1 MTIRFRRRL
10 CRKLLSSLPQI
21 PLTQEGLAV
30 NRERFIRQR
39 RSDWQQFEALMS
51 RLRGRGQRKWA
62 SRDVADLSRLYR
74 SICYDL
80 SLVQSREWRAR
91 LELYLNDL
99 VAQGHN
105 ALYRSA
111 PKSLSVVW
119 DFFAYEFPRTFR
131 RRIGAFSLALA
142 LFLIPFLVSAIVG
155 WQRPDIAEMI
165 AGKESLE
172 AASQNFGQELYTD
185 MDSKYAGQR
194 SAMAGFYVKN
204 NTGIAFQAYA
214 LGTFIGLGTCFVL
227 LSNGISIGMV
237 TGYILSAGHPTTEN
251 FFSFVISH
259 GSFELTAIVIAGGG
273 GFVLAHGILFPGQR
287 TRMDSLRHNGLE
299 SLKLALGAGAMLAI
313 AALLEG
319 YFSPLPIPAV
329 IKYIVGSCLW
339 LLVISYLSF
348 AGRGGTAN
356 ES

>member
-1 MTIRFRRRL
+1 M
-10 CRKLLSSLPQI
+10 
-21 PLTQEGLAV
+21 

-80 SLVQSREWRAR
+80 SLVQSREWGAR

>member
-1 MTIRFRRRL
+1 M
-10 CRKLLSSLPQI
+10 PQAVK
-21 PLTQEGLAV
+21 GHAV

-39 RSDWQQFEALMS
+39 RSDWQQFEALVS
-51 RLRGRGQRKWA
+51 RLRARRQRKWA
-62 SRDVADLSRLYR
+62 SRDVSDLSRLYR

-80 SLVQSREWRAR
+80 SLVQSREWGSR
-91 LELYLNDL
+91 LEQYLNDL

-111 PKSLSVVW
+111 PRSLSVVW
-119 DFFAYEFPRTFR
+119 DFFAYDFPRTFR
-131 RRIGAFSLALA
+131 RRIGAFSLSLA
-142 LFLIPFLVSAIVG
+142 LFLIPFLVSTLVG

-172 AASQNFGQELYTD
+172 GASQNFCQELYTD
-185 MDSKYAGQR
+185 MDAKYAGQR
-194 SAMAGFYVKN
+194 STMAGFYVKN
-204 NTGIAFQAYA
+204 NIGIAFQAYA
-214 LGTFIGLGTCFVL
+214 LGAFIGLGTCFVL

-259 GSFELTAIVIAGGG
+259 GSFELTAIVISGGG

-319 YFSPLPIPAV
+319 YFSPLPIPAI
-329 IKYIVGSCLW
+329 IKYVVGSGLW

-348 AGRGGTAN
+348 AGRGGSAN
-356 ES
+356 EG

>member
-1 MTIRFRRRL
+1 M
-10 CRKLLSSLPQI
+10 LSSLPQI

-80 SLVQSREWRAR
+80 SLVQSREWGAR

>member
-1 MTIRFRRRL
+1 M
-10 CRKLLSSLPQI
+10 
-21 PLTQEGLAV
+21 

-39 RSDWQQFEALMS
+39 RTDWQQFEALMS
-51 RLRGRGQRKWA
+51 RMRNSRQSKWA

-80 SLVQSREWRAR
+80 SLVQSREWGAR

-119 DFFAYEFPRTFR
+119 NFFAFDFPRTFR

-142 LFLIPFLVSAIVG
+142 LFLIPFLVSTIVG
-155 WQRPDIAEMI
+155 WQRPDVAEMI

-172 AASQNFGQELYTD
+172 AASQNFGQELYKN
-185 MDSKYAGQR
+185 MDAEYAGQR

-287 TRMDSLRHNGLE
+287 TRIDSLRHNGLE

-329 IKYIVGSCLW
+329 IKYIVGTCLW

>member
-1 MTIRFRRRL
+1 MM
-10 CRKLLSSLPQI
+10 PQ
-21 PLTQEGLAV
+21 TKEGLAV

-39 RSDWQQFEALMS
+39 RSDWQRFETLVS
-51 RLRGRGQRKWA
+51 RLRATRQRKWA
-62 SRDVADLSRLYR
+62 SRDVSDLSRLYR

-80 SLVQSREWRAR
+80 SLVQSREWGAR
-91 LELYLNDL
+91 LEQYLNDL

-111 PKSLSVVW
+111 PRSLSVIW
-119 DFFAYEFPRTFR
+119 DFFAYDFPRTFR

-142 LFLIPFLVSAIVG
+142 LFLIPFVASTLVG
-155 WQRPDIAEMI
+155 WQRPDVAEMI

-172 AASQNFGQELYTD
+172 AASQNFGEELYTD
-185 MDSKYAGQR
+185 MDAKYAGQR

-214 LGTFIGLGTCFVL
+214 LGAFIGLGTCFIL

-237 TGYILSAGHPTTEN
+237 TGYILSAGPPTTGN
-251 FFSFVISH
+251 FFSFAISH
-259 GSFELTAIVIAGGG
+259 GSFELTAIVISGGG

-287 TRMDSLRHNGLE
+287 TRMDSLRHHGLE

-319 YFSPLPIPAV
+319 YFSPLPIPAS
-329 IKYIVGSCLW
+329 IKYVVGSCLW

-348 AGRGGTAN
+348 AGRGGPAD
-356 ES
+356 EG

>member
-1 MTIRFRRRL
+1 M
-10 CRKLLSSLPQI
+10 
-21 PLTQEGLAV
+21 

-39 RSDWQQFEALMS
+39 RSDWQRFETLVS
-51 RLRGRGQRKWA
+51 RLRATRQQKWA
-62 SRDVADLSRLYR
+62 SRDVSDLSRLYR

-80 SLVQSREWRAR
+80 SLVQSREWGSR
-91 LELYLNDL
+91 LEQYLNDL

-111 PKSLSVVW
+111 PKSLSVIW
-119 DFFAYEFPRTFR
+119 DFFAYDFPRTFR

-142 LFLIPFLVSAIVG
+142 LFLIPFLVSTLVAR
-155 WQRPDIAEMI
+155 QRPDVAEMI

-172 AASQNFGQELYTD
+172 AASQNFGEELYAD
-185 MDSKYAGQR
+185 MDAKYAGQR

-214 LGTFIGLGTCFVL
+214 LGAFIGLGTCFIL

-237 TGYILSAGHPTTEN
+237 TGYILSAGPPTTEN

-259 GSFELTAIVIAGGG
+259 GSFELTAIVISGGG

-287 TRMDSLRHNGLE
+287 TRLDSLRHHGLE

-313 AALLEG
+313 AAMLEG
-319 YFSPLPIPAV
+319 YFSPLPISAG
-329 IKYIVGSCLW
+329 IKYLVGSCLW

-348 AGRGGTAN
+348 AGRGGTAD
-356 ES
+356 EG

>member
-1 MTIRFRRRL
+1 M
-10 CRKLLSSLPQI
+10 PQ
-21 PLTQEGLAV
+21 TEEGVAV

-39 RSDWQQFEALMS
+39 RSDWQRFETLVS
-51 RLRGRGQRKWA
+51 RLRATRQPQWA
-62 SRDVADLSRLYR
+62 SSDVSDLSRLYR

-80 SLVQSREWRAR
+80 SLVQSREWGSR
-91 LELYLNDL
+91 LEQYLNDL

-111 PKSLSVVW
+111 PKSLSVIW
-119 DFFAYEFPRTFR
+119 DFFAYDFPRTFR

-142 LFLIPFLVSAIVG
+142 LFLIPFLVSTLVA
-155 WQRPDIAEMI
+155 WQRPDVAEMI

-172 AASQNFGQELYTD
+172 AASQNFGEELYAD
-185 MDSKYAGQR
+185 MDAKYAGQR

-214 LGTFIGLGTCFVL
+214 LGAFIGLGTCFIL

-237 TGYILSAGHPTTEN
+237 TGYILSAGPPTTEN

-259 GSFELTAIVIAGGG
+259 GSFELTAIVISGGG

-287 TRMDSLRHNGLE
+287 TRMDSLRHHGQE

-313 AALLEG
+313 AAMLEG
-319 YFSPLPIPAV
+319 YFSPLPIRAG
-329 IKYIVGSCLW
+329 IKYVAGSCLW

-348 AGRGGTAN
+348 AGRGGSAN
-356 ES
+356 EG

>member
-1 MTIRFRRRL
+1 MIGCRRRSL
-10 CRKLLSSLPQI
+10 TSLRKMLHRSK
-21 PLTQEGLAV
+21 GLAV

-39 RSDWQQFEALMS
+39 RSDWQRFEAMVS
-51 RLRGRGQRKWA
+51 RLRGMRQSTWA
-62 SRDVADLSRLYR
+62 SRDVADLSKLYR

-80 SLVQSREWRAR
+80 SLVQSREWGNR

-111 PKSLSVVW
+111 PRSLSVIW
-119 DFFAYEFPRTFR
+119 NFFAYDFPRTFR

-142 LFLIPFLVSAIVG
+142 LFLIPFLASTIVG
-155 WQRPDIAEMI
+155 WYRPEIAEMI

-172 AASQNFGQELYTD
+172 QASQNFGQELYTD
-185 MDSKYAGQR
+185 MDAEYAGQR
-194 SAMAGFYVKN
+194 SEMAGFYVKN

-214 LGTFIGLGTCFVL
+214 LGAFIGLGTCFIL

-237 TGYILSAGHPTTEN
+237 TGYILSAGQPTTEN

-259 GSFELTAIVIAGGG
+259 GSFELTAIVISGGG

-287 TRMDSLRHNGLE
+287 TRIDSLRYHGVE

-313 AALLEG
+313 AAMLEG
-319 YFSPLPIPAV
+319 YFSPLPIAPM
-329 IKYIVGSCLW
+329 IKYAVGTCLW
-339 LLVISYLSF
+339 LLVIAYLAF
-348 AGRGGTAN
+348 AGRGGPAN
-356 ES
+356 EG

>member
-1 MTIRFRRRL
+1 M
-10 CRKLLSSLPQI
+10 
-21 PLTQEGLAV
+21 

-51 RLRGRGQRKWA
+51 RLRGSRQSGWA

-80 SLVQSREWRAR
+80 SLVQSREWGAR

-105 ALYRSA
+105 ALYRSV
-111 PKSLSVVW
+111 PKSLSVFW
-119 DFFAYEFPRTFR
+119 NFFAYEFPRTFR

-142 LFLIPFLVSAIVG
+142 LFLIPFLVSTIVG
-155 WQRPDIAEMI
+155 WQRPDIAEMV

-185 MDSKYAGQR
+185 MDAEYAGQR

-287 TRMDSLRHNGLE
+287 TRIDSLRHNGLE

-319 YFSPLPIPAV
+319 YFSPLPIPP
-329 IKYIVGSCLW
+329 IFKYIVGSCLW

>member
-1 MTIRFRRRL
+1 M
-10 CRKLLSSLPQI
+10 
-21 PLTQEGLAV
+21 

-39 RSDWQQFEALMS
+39 RSDWQRFETLVS
-51 RLRGRGQRKWA
+51 RLRATRQRKWA

-80 SLVQSREWRAR
+80 SLVQSREWGSR
-91 LELYLNDL
+91 LEQYLNDL

-111 PKSLSVVW
+111 PKSLSVIW
-119 DFFAYEFPRTFR
+119 DFFAYDFPRTFR

-142 LFLIPFLVSAIVG
+142 LFLIPFLVSTWVG
-155 WQRPDIAEMI
+155 WRRPEVAEMI

-172 AASQNFGQELYTD
+172 AASQNFGEELYSD
-185 MDSKYAGQR
+185 MDAKYAGQR

-214 LGTFIGLGTCFVL
+214 LGAFIGLGTCFIL

-237 TGYILSAGHPTTEN
+237 TGYILAAGPPTTKN

-259 GSFELTAIVIAGGG
+259 GSFELTAIVISGGG

-287 TRMDSLRHNGLE
+287 TRMDSLRHHGLE

-319 YFSPLPIPAV
+319 YFSPLPIPAS
-329 IKYIVGSCLW
+329 IKYVVGSCLW

-348 AGRGGTAN
+348 AGRGGSAN
-356 ES
+356 EG

>member
-1 MTIRFRRRL
+1 M
-10 CRKLLSSLPQI
+10 PQ
-21 PLTQEGLAV
+21 TEEGVAV

-39 RSDWQQFEALMS
+39 RSDWQRFETLVS
-51 RLRGRGQRKWA
+51 RLRATRQPQWA
-62 SRDVADLSRLYR
+62 SSDVSDLSRLYR

-80 SLVQSREWRAR
+80 SLVQSREWGSR
-91 LELYLNDL
+91 LEQYLNDL

-111 PKSLSVVW
+111 PKSLSVIW
-119 DFFAYEFPRTFR
+119 DFFAYDFPRTFR

-142 LFLIPFLVSAIVG
+142 LFLIPFLVSTLVA
-155 WQRPDIAEMI
+155 WQRPDVAEMI

-172 AASQNFGQELYTD
+172 AASQNFGEELYAD
-185 MDSKYAGQR
+185 MDAKYAGQR

-214 LGTFIGLGTCFVL
+214 LGAFIGLGTCFIL

-237 TGYILSAGHPTTEN
+237 TGYILSAGPPTTEN

-259 GSFELTAIVIAGGG
+259 GSFELTAIVISGGG

-287 TRMDSLRHNGLE
+287 TRMDSLRHHGVE

-313 AALLEG
+313 AAMLEG
-319 YFSPLPIPAV
+319 YFSPLPISAG
-329 IKYIVGSCLW
+329 IKYLVGSCLW
-339 LLVISYLSF
+339 LLVISYLSC
-348 AGRGGTAN
+348 AGRGGTAD
-356 ES
+356 EG

>member
-1 MTIRFRRRL
+1 M
-10 CRKLLSSLPQI
+10 
-21 PLTQEGLAV
+21 

-39 RSDWQQFEALMS
+39 RSDWQRFETLVS
-51 RLRGRGQRKWA
+51 RLRGNRQRKWA
-62 SRDVADLSRLYR
+62 SRDVSDLSRLYR

-80 SLVQSREWRAR
+80 SLVQSREWGAR

-111 PKSLSVVW
+111 PMSLSVVW
-119 DFFAYEFPRTFR
+119 DFFAFDFPRNFR
-131 RRIGAFSLALA
+131 RRIRAFSLALS
-142 LFLIPFLVSAIVG
+142 LFLIPLLISTFVG
-155 WQRPDIAEMI
+155 WQRPDVAEMI

-172 AASQNFGQELYTD
+172 AARQNFGQELYTGVD
-185 MDSKYAGQR
+185 AEYAGQR
-194 SAMAGFYVKN
+194 SQMAGFYVKN

-214 LGTFIGLGTCFVL
+214 LGAFVGLGTCFIL

-237 TGYILSAGHPTTEN
+237 TGYILSAGQPTTEN
-251 FFSFVISH
+251 FFSFAVSH

-273 GFVLAHGILFPGQR
+273 GFVLAQGILFPGQR
-287 TRMDSLRHNGLE
+287 TRMDSLRHHGLE

-313 AALLEG
+313 AAMLEG
-319 YFSPLPIPAV
+319 YFSPLPIPAS
-329 IKYIVGSCLW
+329 IKYVVGSCLW

-348 AGRGGTAN
+348 AGRGGPAN
-356 ES
+356 EG

>member
-1 MTIRFRRRL
+1 M
-10 CRKLLSSLPQI
+10 PQ
-21 PLTQEGLAV
+21 TEEGVAV

-39 RSDWQQFEALMS
+39 RSDWQRFETLVS
-51 RLRGRGQRKWA
+51 RLRATRQPQWA
-62 SRDVADLSRLYR
+62 SSEVSDLSRLYR

-80 SLVQSREWRAR
+80 SLVQSREWGSR
-91 LELYLNDL
+91 LEQYLNDL

-111 PKSLSVVW
+111 PKSLSVIW
-119 DFFAYEFPRTFR
+119 DFFAYDFPRTFR

-142 LFLIPFLVSAIVG
+142 LFLIPFLVSTLVA
-155 WQRPDIAEMI
+155 WQRPDVAEMI

-172 AASQNFGQELYTD
+172 AASQNFGEELYAD
-185 MDSKYAGQR
+185 MDAKYAGQR

-214 LGTFIGLGTCFVL
+214 LGAFIGLGTCFIL

-237 TGYILSAGHPTTEN
+237 TGYILSAGPPTTEN

-259 GSFELTAIVIAGGG
+259 GSFELTAIVISGGG

-287 TRMDSLRHNGLE
+287 TRMDSLRHHGVE

-313 AALLEG
+313 AAMLEG
-319 YFSPLPIPAV
+319 YFSPLPISAG
-329 IKYIVGSCLW
+329 IKYLVGSCLW

-348 AGRGGTAN
+348 AGRGGTAD
-356 ES
+356 EG